1 MTSALLTASL
11 AIAAAPFL
19 FYTVFLGVSTIPF
32 VQRHALYAHKINT
45 LFLYDVN
52 EPTYWGFAKNQ
63 VTPFSL
69 TTPDHESIYAWH
81 ILPLPL
87 YYKNEDNLAVQ
98 PSGLAVDI
106 TKTEAF
112 KLLKSSPDA
121 KLVLSFHGNAG
132 HVAQGMRPETFHAL
146 TDTSSYHVLSIDYR
160 GFGHSSGVPS
170 EAGLIRDAHTL
181 VEWAINVAGISPD
194 RIVILGQSLG
204 TAVATAVAEKYSG
217 QGVEFA
223 GIVLVAGFSD
233 LATMIGGYRIGGLVP
248 LLGPFSYWP
257 GFVKL
262 LDRFIVDK
270 WHSADRLVN
279 ITRRTKTRLRLSLL
293 HAKDDADIPY
303 TEDNK
308 LFKAAAGELVGNISE
323 HEFRAMKEQRTVHK
337 GEDSAVTTW
346 KAEPNIVIRQ
356 ELIPY
361 GGHNYIMGSSNV
373 IMAVLRCFDD

>member
-1 MTSALLTASL
+1 MAPALLTTSL
-11 AIAAAPFL
+11 TIAAAPFL
-19 FYTVFLGVSTIPF
+19 FYAVFLGVATIPF

-63 VTPFSL
+63 VTPFTL
-69 TTPDHESIYAWH
+69 TTSDQESLYIWH

-87 YYKNEDNLAVQ
+87 YYKNEDNMAAQ
-98 PSGLAVDI
+98 SSGLSTDV

-112 KLLKSSPDA
+112 KLLKSDPNV
-121 KLVLSFHGNAG
+121 KLVISFHGNAG

-146 TDTSSYHVLSIDYR
+146 TDAGSYHVLSFDYR
-160 GFGHSSGVPS
+160 GFGYSTGVPS
-170 EAGLIRDAHTL
+170 EAGLIQDGFTL
-181 VEWAINVAGISPD
+181 VEWAMNVAGVPPS

-204 TAVATAVAEKYSG
+204 TAVASAVAEKYSG
-217 QGVEFA
+217 KGVEFA

-233 LATMIGGYRIGGLVP
+233 LATMIGGYRMGGLVP

-270 WHSADRLVN
+270 WHSADRIVN
-279 ITRRTKTRLRLSLL
+279 IVRRTKTRLRLSLL

-308 LFKAAAGELVGNISE
+308 LFKAAAGELVGDIDE
-323 HEFRAMKEQRTVHK
+323 AEFHAMKEQRTIQK
-337 GEDSAVTTW
+337 GKDSAVTTW
-346 KAEPNIVIRQ
+346 KADPDMIIRQ

-361 GGHNYIMGSSNV
+361 GGHNNIMGSSNM

>member
-1 MTSALLTASL
+1 M
-11 AIAAAPFL
+11 
-19 FYTVFLGVSTIPF
+19 
-32 VQRHALYAHKINT
+32 Q
-45 LFLYDVN
+45 
-52 EPTYWGFAKNQ
+52 
-63 VTPFSL
+63 
-69 TTPDHESIYAWH
+69 
-81 ILPLPL
+81 
-87 YYKNEDNLAVQ
+87 
-98 PSGLAVDI
+98 
-106 TKTEAF
+106 
-112 KLLKSSPDA
+112 
-121 KLVLSFHGNAG
+121 NAG

-160 GFGHSSGVPS
+160 GFGHSTGVPS

-181 VEWAINVAGISPD
+181 AEWAINVAGVSPD

-204 TAVATAVAEKYSG
+204 TAVATAVAEKYSR

-293 HAKDDADIPY
+293 HAKDDADIPC

-308 LFKAAAGELVGNISE
+308 LFRAAAGELVGNISE
-323 HEFRAMKEQRTVHK
+323 DEFRAMKEQRTVHK

-373 IMAVLRCFDD
+373 VMAVLRCFDD